1 MAKSNYD
8 GYVGLSEKGGVVI
21 GKTSRMDRARGA
33 AQAVDKNYEGSKTA
47 YESYKRKGEADSAT
61 TVKQIKQ
68 GDEKAIERVQKANTE
83 SDNVNKR
90 ESNSRPPMSKKW
102 VE

>member
-8 GYVGLSEKGGVVI
+8 GYPGLDKKDRIVI
-21 GKTSRMDRARGA
+21 GKTSKMDRARGA
-33 AQAVDKNYEGSKTA
+33 AYVVEKDYEGAKTA
-47 YESYKRKGEADSAT
+47 YDSYKRKGEPDSAT
-61 TVKQIKQ
+61 TVKQIRS
-68 GDEKAIERVQKANTE
+68 GDEKAIERVQKAGTE

-90 ESNSRPPMSKKW
+90 EENKRPPMSRKW